1 MTKHWS
7 RPVWVCRLTNA
18 QLLDEFGT
26 ADDARQ
32 HRGDA
37 PDLIRRM
44 DVLADEICRRER
56 AGTFTEDDWKDAREG
71 FQAVTD
77 LIICRDWHVIRIEPV
92 GNLTAIPTVTRLR
105 KPRIHGVARGGGRVA
120 GSGARTRASAP

>member
-1 MTKHWS
+1 MNSAPPTMPAS
-7 RPVWVCRLTNA
+7 
-18 QLLDEFGT
+18 T
-26 ADDARQ
+26 AAMP
-32 HRGDA
+32 

-77 LIICRDWHVIRIEPV
+77 LIICRDGHVIRIEPT
-92 GNLTAIPTVTRLR
+92 GNLTAIPAVTPATEITHEWCGT
-105 KPRIHGVARGGGRVA
+105 KGWAGR
-120 GSGARTRASAP
+120 